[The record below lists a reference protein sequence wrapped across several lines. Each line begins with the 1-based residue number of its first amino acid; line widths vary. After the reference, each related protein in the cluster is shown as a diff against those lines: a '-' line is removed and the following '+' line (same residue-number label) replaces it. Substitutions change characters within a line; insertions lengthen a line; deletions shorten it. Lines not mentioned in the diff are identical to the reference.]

1 MVLPLMSHS
10 GNNKVFGLLVAG
22 VNPRHELEDSYRY
35 ARDLRCVTGQ
45 LAILVNARVPLSC
58 VL

>member
-1 MVLPLMSHS
+1 MVLPLKSHS

-35 ARDLRCVTGQ
+35 AHDLRCVTGQ
-45 LAILVNARVPLSC
+45 LGNPC
-58 VL
+58 